1 MCKNKEYI
9 IYRVYTKLYL
19 EGTLGKSI
27 FHVGREGPKVKVA

>member
-9 IYRVYTKLYL
+9 IDRVDTKVIL
-19 EGTLGKSI
+19 GTLGKSI